1 MPYTPIGVMGMGAS
15 PVDSYCNSTIVIR
28 RKVMCHRVNSI
39 AVCTYINNTI
49 HSNSV
54 NEFVRNS

>member
-1 MPYTPIGVMGMGAS
+1 MGAS

-54 NEFVRNS
+54 NDFVRNS